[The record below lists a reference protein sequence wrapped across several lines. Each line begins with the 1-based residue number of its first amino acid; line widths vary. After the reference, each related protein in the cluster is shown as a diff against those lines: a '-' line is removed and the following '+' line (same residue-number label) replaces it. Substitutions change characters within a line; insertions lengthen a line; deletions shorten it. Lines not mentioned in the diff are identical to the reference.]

1 MRRTTIALNIWLIK
15 LILEDMF
22 ATEF

>member
-1 MRRTTIALNIWLIK
+1 MRRTSIAMNIWLIK
-15 LILEDMF
+15 LILKDMF